1 MHARR
6 QSYLGPGLLALL
18 LGTGAAAAL
27 ADSHSPAE
35 RAIHYRHS
43 LYHVIEWNVGAMGEV
58 VKGKA
63 PYDPAAFSLHAT
75 RVATLVPMILEGFP
89 PGSYIEGHTAAKETV
104 WTDRATFE
112 ELLRK
117 LGNRSVTLASVAAG
131 NDLAAIKPA
140 FNTLLETCEE
150 CHKKFKN
157 KSDH

>member
-1 MHARR
+1 MKVVRLYFSGLVAIVLGATVLAAR
-6 QSYLGPGLLALL
+6 
-18 LGTGAAAAL
+18 
-27 ADSHSPAE
+27 ADPHSPAE

-43 LYHVIEWNVGAMGEV
+43 LYHVIEWNVTAMGEV

-63 PYDPAAFSLHAT
+63 AYDPAAFSLHAN
-75 RVATLVPMILEGFP
+75 RVAGLVPMILEGFP
-89 PGSYIEGHTAAKETV
+89 PGSYIEGHTAAKESV

-117 LGNRSVTLASVAAG
+117 LGTRSTTLASVAAG
-131 NDLAAIKPA
+131 NDLGAIKPA
-140 FNTLLETCEE
+140 FSALVDTCEE